1 MELYSVDLTT
11 AEIQLMRQALDVIT
25 ITGKD
30 ARFVANTQLKLE
42 HELKQIVEMQQQFE
56 LQKQAELQQAIL
68 IEEKKAKKQQASNA

>member
-42 HELKQIVEMQQQFE
+42 HDLKQIVEMQQQFE

-68 IEEKKAKKQQASNA
+68 IEEKKAKKREASNA